1 MQMCLLVLRNGCI
14 DLLLMIV
21 YVIIVRH
28 LLLILLS
35 HHVILVLVGYVLWV
49 SPLMRWISDIALL
62 IWIWRSWSILNLS
75 IRLRILLHLSS
86 APIHYETTQWIL
98 WNEGSVYLIY
108 SSIVTYTYMIS
119 KLNSKN
125 LTYQVNILRD
135 GEEPTI
141 YVILILV

>member
-1 MQMCLLVLRNGCI
+1 MCLLVLRNGCI
-14 DLLLMIV
+14 DFLLMIV

-35 HHVILVLVGYVLWV
+35 HHVVLVGYVLWV
-49 SPLMRWISDIALL
+49 GSLMRWISDIALL

-86 APIHYETTQWIL
+86 APIHYDTTQWIL

-108 SSIVTYTYMIS
+108 SSIVTYTYIIS
-119 KLNSKN
+119 RLNGKN

-135 GEEPTI
+135 GKEPTF
-141 YVILILV
+141 YVILILY